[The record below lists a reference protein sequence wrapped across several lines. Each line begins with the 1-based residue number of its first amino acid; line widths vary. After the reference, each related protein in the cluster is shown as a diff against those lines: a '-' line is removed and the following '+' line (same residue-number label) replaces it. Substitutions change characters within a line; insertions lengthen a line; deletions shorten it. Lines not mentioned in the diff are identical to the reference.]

1 MQVEQI
7 MNQPPVAC
15 SVHDTLNTAA
25 QLMWEHDLGALP
37 VMGSDDRVIGIVT
50 DRDICMAAYTQ
61 GRALQAI
68 PVQVAMAKEV
78 FTCKRYDSVEDAE
91 HLMGER
97 QIRRLPVLDDAG
109 QLVGMLS
116 LGDIARELGASRK
129 KNVIR
134 EFVEALAPICTPRA
148 QSIELAPSRGTTGS
162 KAALASGGE
171 LHT

>member
-15 SVHDTLNTAA
+15 RVHDTLNTAA
-25 QLMWEHDLGALP
+25 QLMWEHDFGALP
-37 VMGSDDRVIGIVT
+37 VMGNDDRVIGIVT

-61 GRALQAI
+61 GRPLQAI

-78 FTCKRYDSVEDAE
+78 FTCRRDDSVEDAE
-91 HLMGER
+91 QLMGKK

-116 LGDIARELGASRK
+116 LGDIARELGSSRK

-134 EFVEALAPICTPRA
+134 DLLQTLASICAPRA
-148 QSIELAPSRGTTGS
+148 QNIEIAPSRDATASRAT
-162 KAALASGGE
+162 LAGDSQP
-171 LHT
+171 HA

>member
-1 MQVEQI
+1 

-15 SVHDTLNTAA
+15 RAHDTLNTAA
-25 QLMWEHDLGALP
+25 QLMWEHDFGALP
-37 VMGSDDRVIGIVT
+37 VMGNDDRVIGIVT

-61 GRALQAI
+61 GRPLQDI

-78 FTCKRYDSVEDAE
+78 FTCRRDDSVEDAE
-91 HLMGER
+91 HLMGEK

-116 LGDIARELGASRK
+116 LGDIARELGGSRK

-134 EFVEALAPICTPRA
+134 ELVQSLAAICTPRA
-148 QSIELAPSRGTTGS
+148 QSIELRPSRGTT
-162 KAALASGGE
+162 ASGATRGSGAE
-171 LHT
+171 LHA

>member
-15 SVHDTLNTAA
+15 RAHDTLNVAA
-25 QLMWEHDLGALP
+25 QLMWEHDFGALP
-37 VMGSDDRVIGIVT
+37 VMADDGRVIGIVT

-61 GRALQAI
+61 GRRLQAI
-68 PVQVAMAKEV
+68 PVEVAMAKEV
-78 FTCKRYDSVEDAE
+78 FTCKRDSSVEDAE
-91 HLMGER
+91 HLMGEK

-129 KNVIR
+129 KSVIR
-134 EFVEALAPICTPRA
+134 EFVQTLAAICTPQA
-148 QSIELAPSRGTTGS
+148 QSIELAPPPGS
-162 KAALASGGE
+162 
-171 LHT
+171 